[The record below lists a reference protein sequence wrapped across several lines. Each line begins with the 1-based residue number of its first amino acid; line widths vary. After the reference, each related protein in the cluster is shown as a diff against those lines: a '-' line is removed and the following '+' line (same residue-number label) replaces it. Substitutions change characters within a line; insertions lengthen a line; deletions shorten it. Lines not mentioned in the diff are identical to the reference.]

1 MTKYLFVQSIIIK
14 KKIFL
19 FAFCT
24 VIICILFIC
33 ISDSFT
39 HYLFFMYKWVDIGG
53 VCMYLHGLRTLI
65 NIK

>member
-33 ISDSFT
+33 
-39 HYLFFMYKWVDIGG
+39 FFMYKWVDIGG

-65 NIK
+65 NVK